1 MNYGRHHLYN
11 MADSERVAPVRIVV
25 ISDTHLRT
33 LSEMPTP
40 ILTALA
46 KVDLI
51 VHAGD
56 FTERAVLEGLRTLGK
71 VKAVS
76 GNMDSS
82 ELKEMLPRK
91 ELFVVNGR
99 TIGLTHGSGAPWGI
113 VGRIRDMFEEV
124 DIIIYGHS
132 HQATNQ
138 LLRGSRLFNPGQAR
152 DSFGLLEID
161 DEIKAEIVTV

>member
-1 MNYGRHHLYN
+1 MTTNN
-11 MADSERVAPVRIVV
+11 RVTPIRIGV
-25 ISDTHLRT
+25 ISDTHART
-33 LSEMPTP
+33 ISELPAP
-40 ILTALA
+40 ILTALT

-82 ELKEMLPRK
+82 ELKEMLPQK
-91 ELFVVNGR
+91 EIFVVNR
-99 TIGLTHGSGAPWGI
+99 RKVGLTHGWGAPWGI
-113 VGRIRDMFEEV
+113 ANRIRDCFQEA
-124 DIIIYGHS
+124 DIIIFGHS

-138 LLRGSRLFNPGQAR
+138 FLRGSRLFNPGRAR
-152 DSFGLLEID
+152 DSFGLLEIG
-161 DEIKAEIVTV
+161 DEIKAEIITV

>member
-1 MNYGRHHLYN
+1 
-11 MADSERVAPVRIVV
+11 MAASDRLIPVRIGV
-25 ISDTHLRT
+25 ISDTHVRT
-33 LSEMPTP
+33 FSELPVP
-40 ILTALA
+40 ILTVLA
-46 KVDLI
+46 KVDII

-56 FTERAVLEGLRTLGK
+56 FTERAVLEGLRTLGE

-99 TIGLTHGSGAPWGI
+99 KIGLTHGSGAPWRI
-113 VGRIRDMFEEV
+113 ADRIRDCFQNV

-138 LLRGSRLFNPGQAR
+138 FLRGSRLFNPGQAR
-152 DSFGLLEID
+152 DSFGLMEIG
-161 DEIKAEIVTV
+161 DEVKAEIVTV